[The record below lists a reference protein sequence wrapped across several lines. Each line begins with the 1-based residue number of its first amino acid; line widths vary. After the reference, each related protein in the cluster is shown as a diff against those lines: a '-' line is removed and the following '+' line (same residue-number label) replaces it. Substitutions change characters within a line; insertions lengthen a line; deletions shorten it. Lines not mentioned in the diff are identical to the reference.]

1 MKLKAVKPQFTDEEK
16 DLLIGEIDVAFAIT
30 ALTSFARF
38 AESETGAAIAF
49 RMLDEIKK
57 GVQVER
63 DWQKHS
69 ETHRVVPFHQHV
81 RNHFAPSQGE
91 K

>member
-1 MKLKAVKPQFTDEEK
+1 MKLKQIKPEFSDEEK
-16 DLLIGEIDVAFAIT
+16 DLLIGEIDIAFAIT

-38 AESETGAAIAF
+38 AEFDAGSAIAF
-49 RMLDEIKK
+49 RILDEIKK

-69 ETHRVVPFHQHV
+69 ETNRVVQFHQHV
-81 RNHFAPSQGE
+81 RNHYAP
-91 K
+91 

>member
-1 MKLKAVKPQFTDEEK
+1 MKLKQIKPQFTDDEK
-16 DLLIGEIDVAFAIT
+16 DLLIGECDVAFAI
-30 ALTSFARF
+30 AVLTSCATF

-57 GVQVER
+57 GMQVER

-69 ETHRVVPFHQHV
+69 ETNCVMPLFTDARKHI
-81 RNHFAPSQGE
+81 APSQGE
-91 K
+91 